1 MTKKEKQHLEQMKK
15 NSATGA
21 AFPGAAPGGAAE
33 PERMPGHRKTPGDR
47 AIDVLDNHTPEID
60 L

>member
-1 MTKKEKQHLEQMKK
+1 MEQMKK
-15 NSATGA
+15 NSANGA
-21 AFPGAAPGGAAE
+21 AFPGAAPGSAAE

-47 AIDVLDNHTPEID
+47 AIDVLDNHTPDID